1 MQNCTDNANG
11 NVPLIVKMCDI
22 FSFFK
27 VCSCSFG
34 KKTAYRNFW
43 TLDASVGRW
52 TLEEAGFWTLEASL
66 WTLSFG
72 HWTLLLTGSEQNQNP
87 ESDSAWLNYWKLFG
101 CKSLRTHGLF
111 LVNSILTLSVT
122 LKKNTKRN
130 FYCEKSNYI
139 KSSYL
144 GLLRNSRPES
154 FNLEKL
160 FRKHRW

>member
-27 VCSCSFG
+27 VRSCSFG
-34 KKTAYRNFW
+34 KKTGYRNFW

-52 TLEEAGFWTLEASL
+52 TLEAGFWTLEASL

-87 ESDSAWLNYWKLFG
+87 ESDSA
-101 CKSLRTHGLF
+101 
-111 LVNSILTLSVT
+111 
-122 LKKNTKRN
+122 
-130 FYCEKSNYI
+130 
-139 KSSYL
+139 
-144 GLLRNSRPES
+144 
-154 FNLEKL
+154 
-160 FRKHRW
+160 

>member
-1 MQNCTDNANG
+1 MFFWEKNG
-11 NVPLIVKMCDI
+11 ISEFLDSGRKC
-22 FSFFK
+22 
-27 VCSCSFG
+27 
-34 KKTAYRNFW
+34 W
-43 TLDASVGRW
+43 TLDSGRW
-52 TLEEAGFWTLEASL
+52 TLEAGFWTLEASL
-66 WTLSFG
+66 WTLSFA

-87 ESDSAWLNYWKLFG
+87 ESDSARLNYWKLFG

-122 LKKNTKRN
+122 LKKKTKRN

-139 KSSYL
+139 KSSCL
-144 GLLRNSRPES
+144 GLLRNSHPES